1 MLVIAVN
8 MFVNILVISI
18 FEELEMKYKPLSFNE
33 MKEFEP
39 RRKISLEQSHQLLG
53 CLGNVKSTLNYLLG
67 HEVLIQRL
75 PLTPNNQDPTF
86 GLEMVCSSCK
96 LGQVGGDGGVS
107 GFLEFNSIFYF

>member
-39 RRKISLEQSHQLLG
+39 RRKMDHWNKATN
-53 CLGNVKSTLNYLLG
+53 CLVALAMSKA
-67 HEVLIQRL
+67 H
-75 PLTPNNQDPTF
+75 
-86 GLEMVCSSCK
+86 
-96 LGQVGGDGGVS
+96 
-107 GFLEFNSIFYF
+107 